1 MDRFVERFGLNRLQL
16 SVTKTKELVVD
27 FRTQLNSVTNRGIDM
42 GSLDS
47 YNYLGVHLD
56 SNLVWTINH

>member
-42 GSLDS
+42 DSLDS

>member
-16 SVTKTKELVVD
+16 SVTKIKELVVD

-42 GSLDS
+42 DSLDS

>member
-27 FRTQLNSVTNRGIDM
+27 FRTQLKSVTNRGIDM
-42 GSLDS
+42 DSLDS